1 MGKLQVFN
9 FITLNGYYKGSK
21 EDIAWHKQ
29 NAGEDEQDFASEGAQ
44 SGSILLF
51 GRTTYDMMSGF
62 WPTEAAYHVMPKV
75 ADGMNKSEKI
85 VFSRRLRKA
94 HWNNTRIIS
103 KNITDAVLKLKKEG
117 KIMTILGS
125 GSIVSQFADA
135 GIIDEY
141 QFLIDPV
148 AIAKGTTLLKGI
160 KNELHLQLVNSK
172 VFKSGSI
179 LLCYTPRKNS

>member
-1 MGKLQVFN
+1 M
-9 FITLNGYYKGSK
+9 
-21 EDIAWHKQ
+21 
-29 NAGEDEQDFASEGAQ
+29 
-44 SGSILLF
+44 LLF
-51 GRTTYDMMSGF
+51 GRTTYDMMSSF
-62 WPTEAAYHVMPKV
+62 WPTEAAHHAMPKV
-75 ADGMNKSEKI
+75 ADGMNKSDKI

-103 KNITDAVLKLKKEG
+103 KNITDAVLKMKKEG

-125 GSIVSQFADA
+125 GSIVSHFADA

-141 QFLIDPV
+141 QFLLDPV
-148 AIAKGTTLLKGI
+148 AIAKGTTLFKGI
-160 KNELHLQLVNSK
+160 KNELQLQLINSK